1 MMEFKKD
8 RIIDSILRREP
19 SNINYPLKDLALKY
33 YDTIE
38 PIINDLAQKCTGGEE
53 VSLTFPA
60 GKVTIKLR

>member
-33 YDTIE
+33 YDTLE
-38 PIINDLAQKCTGGEE
+38 PIINDLAKKCTGGEE
-53 VSLTFPA
+53 VSLVFP
-60 GKVTIKLR
+60 KVK